1 MIVVTDS
8 EVSRA
13 ITAPFSPGRMCPARG
28 PASTLGDRR
37 PCFQEQVSDRSD
49 ALRGSAH
56 GLTRTTPDS
65 AGAPTVT
72 IRDVARVAGVSYRTV
87 SRVINGHG
95 SASAK
100 APARTAAPAAE
111 RQAENRPPATRREP
125 GAAPAS
131 PPSYGL
137 GRYAWDSSAPEVLTP
152 LVARLSSMLVRASD
166 YCSIYRI
173 PVGRTGLCRPH
184 RPPLKAV
191 PGDVFM
197 RHRAAVQ
204 GHGGVAVAVPQPTQ
218 GVSSCIRTRWDA
230 APQVFCFSPKGCPRP
245 CDARRPD
252 HNEKATLHVLAP

>member
-1 MIVVTDS
+1 MRERSHHRMIVVTDS

-111 RQAENRPPATRREP
+111 RQAENRPLYHTP
-125 GAAPAS
+125 GARCRPAS

-173 PVGRTGLCRPH
+173 PVGRTGLSP
-184 RPPLKAV
+184 A
-191 PGDVFM
+191 
-197 RHRAAVQ
+197 
-204 GHGGVAVAVPQPTQ
+204 PQTTAESRTRRC
-218 GVSSCIRTRWDA
+218 VHASSCRGPRTRWRRGSC
-230 APQVFCFSPKGCPRP
+230 APADSGSFLMHPHPVGRRSPG
-245 CDARRPD
+245 
-252 HNEKATLHVLAP
+252 VLFLAEGLPAPM